1 LTVLRIFCI
10 IYIVEREKP
19 LLTEETQ
26 MKYCRSNPKSFKEIR
41 KELKTFSTLKKFI
54 ENNFNLTEIENM
66 LKERNKENLENAMYE
81 VAERALMKY
90 YPSQVA
96 MLNYPEIYNGC
107 SVASANFVNDAV
119 EDVYKELVPC
129 MKDRFKGWEGS
140 VIKDSDLIRD

>member
-1 LTVLRIFCI
+1 MFRSL
-10 IYIVEREKP
+10 YIVEREKP

-26 MKYCRSNPKSFKEIR
+26 MKSFKEIR
-41 KELKTFSTLKKFI
+41 KELKRTSTLKKFI
-54 ENNFNLTEIENM
+54 ENNFNLNEIEDM
-66 LKERNKENLENAMYE
+66 IKERNKENLENAMYE

-90 YPSQVA
+90 YPNNVA
-96 MLNYPEIYNGC
+96 ILNNTEIYNGC

-129 MKDRFKGWEGS
+129 MKDRFKGWEGW